1 MLKQIAP
8 LFSIFLGIGI
18 LLIGNGLL
26 ATLLGLRA
34 GLEQFSASTIGAV
47 MSAYFAGFIIGS
59 YVCPRLIRRVG
70 HIRVFSGM
78 AAVASAC
85 AIAHVLLLHPV
96 AWAALRAVTGI
107 CLVGIYM
114 VVESW
119 MNDLAQ
125 PESRGRLF
133 AVYMGVSLLALSLGQ
148 YLILVSDLHS
158 FVPFSLV
165 CILFSLSLV
174 PLALTRL
181 LEPAPVHAMDAHPL
195 ELYRAAP
202 LGVIGAAA
210 SGLLNGAFWGMAPV
224 FALGAGLSGTGIAA
238 FMSATILGGAL
249 LQWPIGHYSDRH
261 DRRRVLALVCA
272 GAALLAAGMYASLES
287 WRPLLIGGAFVF
299 GGLIFSVYSLSVALV
314 HDRLERGR
322 ALEATRALLLV
333 HGAGA
338 VVGPLIAG
346 ALMDSI
352 GPRLL
357 LIYFGAVAI
366 VLAAFAAHALR
377 RGAPADSAEQ
387 SSFVPMLRTSQAAVE
402 LHPAAAADNLEEAG
416 AAQTAS
422 H

>member
-34 GLEQFSASTIGAV
+34 GLEQFAASTIGAI
-47 MSAYFAGFIIGS
+47 MSAYFAGFIAGS
-59 YVCPRLIRRVG
+59 YLCPRLIRRVG

-85 AIAHVLLLHPV
+85 AIAHVLLLDPL

-107 CLVGIYM
+107 CLMGIYM

-119 MNDLAQ
+119 MSDLAQ

-133 AVYMGVSLLALSLGQ
+133 AVYMGVSLLALALGQ

-181 LEPAPVHAMDAHPL
+181 LEPAPVQALDAHPL

-202 LGVIGAAA
+202 LGVVGAGV
-210 SGLLNGAFWGMAPV
+210 SGLLNGAFWGMAPL
-224 FALGAGLSGTGIAA
+224 FALGAGLSATGIAA

-249 LQWPIGHYSDRH
+249 LQWPIGQFSDRH
-261 DRRRVLALVCA
+261 DRRRVLALVCT
-272 GAALLAAGMYASLES
+272 GAALLAAGMYAALES
-287 WRPLLIGGAFVF
+287 WRPLLIGGAFLF
-299 GGLIFSVYSLSVALV
+299 GGLMFSVYSLSVALV

-333 HGAGA
+333 YGVGA
-338 VVGPLIAG
+338 VIGPLVAG
-346 ALMDSI
+346 ALMDSL
-352 GPRLL
+352 GPKLL
-357 LIYFGAVAI
+357 LVYFGSVAI
-366 VLAAFAAHALR
+366 VLAAFCAHTIR
-377 RGAPADSAEQ
+377 RSAPADAAEQ
-387 SSFVPMLRTSQAAVE
+387 SNFVAMLRTSQAAVD
-402 LHPAAAADNLEEAG
+402 LHPATADDATDEGGAAHAAAR
-416 AAQTAS
+416 
-422 H
+422 